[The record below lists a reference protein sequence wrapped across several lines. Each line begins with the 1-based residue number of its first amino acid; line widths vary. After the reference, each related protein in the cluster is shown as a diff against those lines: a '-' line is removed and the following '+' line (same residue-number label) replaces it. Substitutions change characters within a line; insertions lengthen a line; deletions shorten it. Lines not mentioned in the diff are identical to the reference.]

1 MQPIDITVAYNTAQR
16 ILLQLYQGIPRIL
29 IATVVVVVLYYVGKL
44 LRIVLMAGRERWRGR
59 ENLEL
64 AVSRIFQSL
73 VIAVS
78 LLIGA
83 TVVFPTVTAGG
94 LIQLLGISG
103 IAVGFAFKDIF
114 QNFLAGI
121 LLLVTEPFSIGDEI
135 LVTGFEG
142 TVEDVQTR
150 ATIIRTHD
158 HRRVVVPNATLFTQ
172 SVVVNTAFAVRR
184 SDYDLTVPSAMDIE
198 ALEKSLTARLDSGIE
213 GVSRAPA
220 PEILIV
226 KADLTNT
233 TIRMS
238 WWSSPR
244 QSEALSAQ
252 NRVMEVVR
260 EVVRTAQRGQETG
273 NTELR
278 GSGGRVQG
286 SGTT

>member
-1 MQPIDITVAYNTAQR
+1 MQIDVTVAYNTAQR
-16 ILLQLYQGIPRIL
+16 ILLQLYQAIPRLL
-29 IATVVVVVLYYVGKL
+29 IATVVVVVLYYFGKL
-44 LRIVLMAGRERWRGR
+44 FRIVLMAGRDRWRGR

-73 VIAVS
+73 VIAIS

-135 LVTGFEG
+135 SVTGFEG

-184 SDYDLTVPSAMDIE
+184 SDYDLTVSSALNIE
-198 ALEKSLTARLDSGIE
+198 SLKQHIVERLDASVE

-220 PEILIV
+220 PEALILKIDP
-226 KADLTNT
+226 ANT
-233 TIRMS
+233 TLRIS
-238 WWSSPR
+238 WWTSPR
-244 QSEALSAQ
+244 QRESLAVQ
-252 NRVMEVVR
+252 DRVLQAVR
-260 EVVRTAQRGQETG
+260 EEVREEESRKQKAESS
-273 NTELR
+273 ELPR
-278 GSGGRVQG
+278 EGL
-286 SGTT
+286 

>member
-1 MQPIDITVAYNTAQR
+1 MQIDVTVAYNTAER
-16 ILLQLYQGIPRIL
+16 ILLQLYQAIPRLL
-29 IATVVVVVLYYVGKL
+29 IATVVVVVLYYIGKL
-44 LRIVLMAGRERWRGR
+44 LRKIVMAGRDRWRGR

-73 VIAVS
+73 VIAIS

-121 LLLVTEPFSIGDEI
+121 ILLVTEPFSIGDEI
-135 LVTGFEG
+135 IVTGFEG

-184 SDYDLTVPSAMDIE
+184 SDYDLTVPSSMDIE
-198 ALEKSLTARLDSGIE
+198 ALKKRIAERIDTGVE
-213 GVSRAPA
+213 GVSRAPR
-220 PEILIV
+220 PEVLIF
-226 KADLTNT
+226 KTDPTNT
-233 TIRMS
+233 TLRVS

-244 QSEALSAQ
+244 QRDSLAVQDRVLEA
-252 NRVMEVVR
+252 VR
-260 EVVRTAQRGQETG
+260 EEMEKAKREEEAEDGE
-273 NTELR
+273 
-278 GSGGRVQG
+278 
-286 SGTT
+286 

>member
-1 MQPIDITVAYNTAQR
+1 MQIDVTVAYNTAQR
-16 ILLQLYQGIPRIL
+16 ILLQLYQAIPRLL
-29 IATVVVVVLYYVGKL
+29 IATVVVLVLYFIGKL
-44 LRIVLMAGRERWRGR
+44 FRIVLLAGRERWRGR

-73 VIAVS
+73 VIAIS

-135 LVTGFEG
+135 SVAGFEG

-150 ATIIRTHD
+150 ATIIRTYD

-184 SDYDLTVPSAMDIE
+184 ADYDLTVPSSTDIE
-198 ALEKSLTARLDSGIE
+198 ALKKRISERLDTSVD
-213 GVSRAPA
+213 GVSRAPG
-220 PEILIV
+220 PEVLIL
-226 KADLTNT
+226 KTDLANT
-233 TIRMS
+233 TLRVS

-244 QSEALSAQ
+244 QRDVLAVQDRVLEAV
-252 NRVMEVVR
+252 RVEVR
-260 EVVRTAQRGQETG
+260 EEEMRQQAAESRKQ
-273 NTELR
+273 
-278 GSGGRVQG
+278 
-286 SGTT
+286 

>member
-1 MQPIDITVAYNTAQR
+1 MQIDVTVAYNTAQR
-16 ILLQLYQGIPRIL
+16 ILLQLYQAIPRLL
-29 IATVVVVVLYYVGKL
+29 IATVVVVVLYYFGKL
-44 LRIVLMAGRERWRGR
+44 FRIALMAGRDRWRGR

-73 VIAVS
+73 VIAIS

-135 LVTGFEG
+135 SVTGFEG

-184 SDYDLTVPSAMDIE
+184 SDYDLTVSSALNIE
-198 ALEKSLTARLDSGIE
+198 SLKQHIVERLDASVE

-220 PEILIV
+220 PEALILKIDP
-226 KADLTNT
+226 ANT
-233 TIRMS
+233 TLRIS
-238 WWSSPR
+238 WWTSPR
-244 QSEALSAQ
+244 QRESLAVQ
-252 NRVMEVVR
+252 DRVLQAVR
-260 EVVRTAQRGQETG
+260 EEVREEESRKQKAESS
-273 NTELR
+273 ELPR
-278 GSGGRVQG
+278 EGL
-286 SGTT
+286 

>member
-1 MQPIDITVAYNTAQR
+1 MQIDVTVAYNTAQR
-16 ILLQLYQGIPRIL
+16 ILLQLYQAIPRLL

-44 LRIVLMAGRERWRGR
+44 FRTVLMAGRDRWRGR

-73 VIAVS
+73 VIAIS

-135 LVTGFEG
+135 SVTGFEG

-150 ATIIRTHD
+150 ATIIRTYD

-184 SDYDLTVPSAMDIE
+184 YDYDLTVSSTLDIG
-198 ALEKSLTARLDSGIE
+198 SLKQHIVARLDSAVE

-220 PEILIV
+220 PEVLIL
-226 KADLTNT
+226 KTDPTNT
-233 TIRMS
+233 TLRIS
-238 WWSSPR
+238 WWTSPR
-244 QSEALSAQ
+244 QRESLAVQ
-252 NRVMEVVR
+252 DRVLQAVR
-260 EVVRTAQRGQETG
+260 EEVREEESRKQKAESREQ
-273 NTELR
+273 
-278 GSGGRVQG
+278 
-286 SGTT
+286 

>member
-1 MQPIDITVAYNTAQR
+1 MQIDVTVAYTTAQR
-16 ILLQLYQGIPRIL
+16 ILLQLYQAIPRLL

-44 LRIVLMAGRERWRGR
+44 LRFALMAGRERWRGR

-73 VIAVS
+73 VIAIS

-135 LVTGFEG
+135 SVTGFEG

-172 SVVVNTAFAVRR
+172 SVIVNTAFAVRR
-184 SDYDLTVPSAMDIE
+184 SDYDLTVPS
-198 ALEKSLTARLDSGIE
+198 SLDVESLKKHIFERLDSSVE

-220 PEILIV
+220 PEVLIT
-226 KADLTNT
+226 KTDPANT
-233 TIRMS
+233 TLRIS
-238 WWSSPR
+238 WWTSPR
-244 QSEALSAQ
+244 QRESLAVQ
-252 NRVMEVVR
+252 DRVMEALREEVR
-260 EVVRTAQRGQETG
+260 GEESREQEA
-273 NTELR
+273 ESR
-278 GSGGRVQG
+278 KQ
-286 SGTT
+286 

>member
-1 MQPIDITVAYNTAQR
+1 MPQIDITVAYNTAER
-16 ILLQLYQGIPRIL
+16 ILLQLYQAIPRLI
-29 IATVVVVVLYYVGKL
+29 IATVVVLVLYYFGKL
-44 LRIVLMAGRERWRGR
+44 LRTVMMAGRDRWRGR

-64 AVSRIFQSL
+64 AVSRIFQSV
-73 VIAVS
+73 VIAIS

-135 LVTGFEG
+135 SVAGFEG

-150 ATIIRTHD
+150 ATIIRTYD

-184 SDYDLTVPSAMDIE
+184 SDYDLTVPSSTDVA
-198 ALEKSLTARLDSGIE
+198 SLKQHIAERIDSGVE
-213 GVSRAPA
+213 GVSRAPR
-220 PEILIV
+220 PEVLV
-226 KADLTNT
+226 LKTDPTNT
-233 TIRMS
+233 TLRIS
-238 WWSSPR
+238 WWAPPR
-244 QSEALSAQ
+244 QRDTLAVQDRVLEA
-252 NRVMEVVR
+252 VR
-260 EVVRTAQRGQETG
+260 EVVRGEAE
-273 NTELR
+273 
-278 GSGGRVQG
+278 GSGGRVQS
-286 SGTT
+286 SGTAG

>member
-1 MQPIDITVAYNTAQR
+1 MQIDVTVAYNTAER
-16 ILLQLYQGIPRIL
+16 ILLQLYQAIPRLI
-29 IATVVVVVLYYVGKL
+29 IATVVVVALYYMGKL
-44 LRIVLMAGRERWRGR
+44 LRLALMAGRDRWRGR

-73 VIAVS
+73 VVAIS

-135 LVTGFEG
+135 SVTGFEG

-184 SDYDLTVPSAMDIE
+184 SDYDLTVPSSMDIE
-198 ALEKSLTARLDSGIE
+198 ALKKRIAERLDSGVE
-213 GVSRAPA
+213 GVSRAPVPGVLVFKTDPA
-220 PEILIV
+220 
-226 KADLTNT
+226 NT
-233 TIRMS
+233 TLRVS
-238 WWSSPR
+238 WWTPPR
-244 QSEALSAQ
+244 QSESLAVQ
-252 NRVMEVVR
+252 DRVLEAVR
-260 EVVRTAQRGQETG
+260 EEVEREKEEEARKQKPE
-273 NTELR
+273 
-278 GSGGRVQG
+278 GS
-286 SGTT
+286 

>member
-1 MQPIDITVAYNTAQR
+1 MQQPIDITVAYNTAER
-16 ILLQLYQGIPRIL
+16 ILLQLYQAIPRL
-29 IATVVVVVLYYVGKL
+29 VIATVVVLVLYYFGKL
-44 LRIVLMAGRERWRGR
+44 LRTVVMAGRDRWRGR

-64 AVSRIFQSL
+64 AVSRIFQSV

-135 LVTGFEG
+135 SVAGFEG

-150 ATIIRTHD
+150 ATIIRTYD

-184 SDYDLTVPSAMDIE
+184 SDYDLTVPSSTDIV
-198 ALEKSLTARLDSGIE
+198 SLKQHIAERLDTGVE
-213 GVSRAPA
+213 GVSRAPR
-220 PEILIV
+220 PEVLIL
-226 KADLTNT
+226 KTDPTNT
-233 TIRMS
+233 TLRVS
-238 WWSSPR
+238 WWAPPR
-244 QSEALSAQ
+244 QRESLAVQDRVLEA
-252 NRVMEVVR
+252 VR
-260 EVVRTAQRGQETG
+260 EEVGKQTAESRKQ
-273 NTELR
+273 
-278 GSGGRVQG
+278 
-286 SGTT
+286 

>member
-1 MQPIDITVAYNTAQR
+1 MQPIDISVAYNTAHR
-16 ILLQLYQGIPRIL
+16 ILLQLYQGIPRL
-29 IATVVVVVLYYVGKL
+29 VIATVVVVVLYYVGKL

-73 VIAVS
+73 VVAVS

-135 LVTGFEG
+135 VVTGFEG

-184 SDYDLTVPSAMDIE
+184 SDYDLTVPSTMDVE
-198 ALEKSLTARLDSGIE
+198 SLEKSIAARLDSGME
-213 GVSRAPA
+213 GISRAPA
-220 PEILIV
+220 PGVLIL
-226 KADLTNT
+226 KTDPTNT
-233 TIRMS
+233 TLRIS

-244 QSEALSAQ
+244 QSEALAAQ
-252 NRVMEVVR
+252 DRVMGVVR
-260 EVVRTAQRGQETG
+260 EEVREIESRKQKAE
-273 NTELR
+273 
-278 GSGGRVQG
+278 S
-286 SGTT
+286 S

>member
-1 MQPIDITVAYNTAQR
+1 MQIDVTVAYNTAER
-16 ILLQLYQGIPRIL
+16 ILLQLYQAIPRLL
-29 IATVVVVVLYYVGKL
+29 IATVVVVVLYYIGKIL
-44 LRIVLMAGRERWRGR
+44 LMALMAGRDRWRGR

-64 AVSRIFQSL
+64 AMRRIFQSL
-73 VIAVS
+73 VIAIS

-135 LVTGFEG
+135 SVTGFEG

-150 ATIIRTHD
+150 ATIIRTYD

-184 SDYDLTVPSAMDIE
+184 ADYDLTIPSSMDIE
-198 ALEKSLTARLDSGIE
+198 SLKKRIAERLDTSVE
-213 GVSRAPA
+213 GVSRAPS
-220 PEILIV
+220 PEVLIL
-226 KADLTNT
+226 KTDPTNT
-233 TIRMS
+233 TLRIS
-238 WWSSPR
+238 WWTSPR
-244 QSEALSAQ
+244 QRESLAVQDRVLEAVKEEVKGEESREQKAESSELP
-252 NRVMEVVR
+252 
-260 EVVRTAQRGQETG
+260 RG
-273 NTELR
+273 
-278 GSGGRVQG
+278 
-286 SGTT
+286 

>member
-1 MQPIDITVAYNTAQR
+1 MQIDVTVAYNTAER
-16 ILLQLYQGIPRIL
+16 ILLQLYQAIPRLL
-29 IATVVVVVLYYVGKL
+29 IATVVVVVLFYIGKL
-44 LRIVLMAGRERWRGR
+44 FRVALMAGRDRWRGR

-73 VIAVS
+73 VIAIS

-135 LVTGFEG
+135 SVTGFEG

-150 ATIIRTHD
+150 ATIIRTFD

-184 SDYDLTVPSAMDIE
+184 SDYDLTVPSAMDIGTLKQSISE
-198 ALEKSLTARLDSGIE
+198 RLDSSVE

-220 PEILIV
+220 PEVLVLKI
-226 KADLTNT
+226 DPTNT
-233 TIRMS
+233 TLRIS
-238 WWSSPR
+238 WWTSPR
-244 QSEALSAQ
+244 QRESLAVQ
-252 NRVMEVVR
+252 DRVLQAVR
-260 EVVRTAQRGQETG
+260 EEVEKEKRETETG
-273 NTELR
+273 NRKQETA
-278 GSGGRVQG
+278 SG
-286 SGTT
+286 

>member
-1 MQPIDITVAYNTAQR
+1 MQIDVTVAYNTAQR
-16 ILLQLYQGIPRIL
+16 ILLQLYQAIPRLL
-29 IATVVVVVLYYVGKL
+29 IATVVVVVLYYFGKL
-44 LRIVLMAGRERWRGR
+44 LRVGLMAGRDRWRGR

-73 VIAVS
+73 VIAIS

-135 LVTGFEG
+135 SVAGFEG

-150 ATIIRTHD
+150 ATIIRTYD

-184 SDYDLTVPSAMDIE
+184 SDYDLTISSSLDIE
-198 ALEKSLTARLDSGIE
+198 SLKQHIVERLESSVE
-213 GVSRAPA
+213 GVSRAPR
-220 PEILIV
+220 PEVLIL
-226 KADLTNT
+226 KTDATNT
-233 TIRMS
+233 TLRIG
-238 WWSSPR
+238 WWAPPR
-244 QSEALSAQ
+244 QRESLAVQDRVLEAVRGEVKEEESRKQKAESSELP
-252 NRVMEVVR
+252 
-260 EVVRTAQRGQETG
+260 
-273 NTELR
+273 
-278 GSGGRVQG
+278 GG
-286 SGTT
+286 